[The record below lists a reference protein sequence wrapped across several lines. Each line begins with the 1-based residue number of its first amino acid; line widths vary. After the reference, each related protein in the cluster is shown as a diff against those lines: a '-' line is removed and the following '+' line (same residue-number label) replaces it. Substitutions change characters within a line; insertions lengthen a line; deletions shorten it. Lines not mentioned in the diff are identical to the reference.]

1 MQVQVL
7 SSAYYGSLRDWQTAV
22 FDLCLTLFFSLQE
35 RFITA
40 EKYDKLFVYERL
52 SGEDSPKG
60 EKMKK
65 LQKITT
71 VFMILAAMTA
81 TMFGCTMSP
90 QKQAFRD
97 YSRSLQSDSEYWN
110 TISEASNNM
119 NTNDLTSAKA
129 VIQASIIPNLEKIE
143 SNAVARNSAI
153 TDPELQQVDAEYV
166 KCIQNL
172 KQGYKLILEGI
183 NEQSQTKVQTAIV
196 NIQTAVNNMKD
207 YVRGMKSYMNKYG
220 IKTDDSMD
228 DILDKLNS
236 F

>member
-1 MQVQVL
+1 MSVCT
-7 SSAYYGSLRDWQTAV
+7 Y
-22 FDLCLTLFFSLQE
+22 
-35 RFITA
+35 
-40 EKYDKLFVYERL
+40 VYR
-52 SGEDSPKG
+52 KG
-60 EKMKK
+60 KKMKR
-65 LQKITT
+65 LQKLSV
-71 VFMILAAMTA
+71 VFVLMAAMCA
-81 TMFGCTMSP
+81 TMFGCASSP

-97 YSRSLQSDSEYWN
+97 YGRSLQSDTEYWN
-110 TISEASNNM
+110 TISEASDKM
-119 NTNDLTSAKA
+119 DTSDLTSAKA

-153 TDPELQQVDAEYV
+153 SDPELQQVDAEYV

-183 NEQSQTKVQTAIV
+183 NEQSQTKVQTAVV
-196 NIQTAVNNMKD
+196 NIQTAVSNMKD

-228 DILDKLNS
+228 DILNQLNS